1 VKMILATLI
10 LSVSEL
16 ALAVLFVVL
25 AFGHTNSQGLNRAWF
40 EYYEHPSP
48 QTEAAFKQKKA
59 AEDRISFVLT
69 VGAGLLLA
77 VNSYVLVKTIRKIR
91 AGSQPETKPTSKGA

>member
-1 VKMILATLI
+1 MFLATFI

-16 ALAVLFVVL
+16 ALAVLLVAF
-25 AFGHTNSQGLNRAWF
+25 AFGHTDSPGLTRAWF
-40 EYYEHPSP
+40 EYSEHPSP
-48 QTEAAFKQKKA
+48 QTESAFKQKKTA
-59 AEDRISFVLT
+59 MERIDFVSA

-91 AGSQPETKPTSKGA
+91 AGSQPEPKPTSKGA